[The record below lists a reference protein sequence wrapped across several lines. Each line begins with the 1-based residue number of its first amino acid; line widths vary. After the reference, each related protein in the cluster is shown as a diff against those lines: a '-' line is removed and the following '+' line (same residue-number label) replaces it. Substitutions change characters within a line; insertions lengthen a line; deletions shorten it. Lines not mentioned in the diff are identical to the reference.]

1 MVSRIL
7 FCSHVA
13 GRMGM
18 MMLRVNSSMLYAS
31 SLAGPLERSGMNIY
45 VGNLPYSMGD
55 AELRQ
60 LFEEFGAVSS
70 ASVVKDKFTG
80 RSRGFGFVE
89 MADGGEASRAIES
102 TNGRSLAGRGLVV
115 NEARPREERP
125 RGNWGGGGGGGRD
138 RY

>member
-1 MVSRIL
+1 
-7 FCSHVA
+7 
-13 GRMGM
+13 
-18 MMLRVNSSMLYAS
+18 
-31 SLAGPLERSGMNIY
+31 MNIY

-60 LFEEFGAVSS
+60 AFEEFGSVSN

-89 MADGGEASRAIES
+89 MPDTDAANNAIES
-102 TNGRSLAGRGLVV
+102 MNGRNLGGRPLVA
-115 NEARPREERP
+115 NEARPRDERP
-125 RGNWGGGGGGGRD
+125 RFNNRD

>member
-1 MVSRIL
+1 
-7 FCSHVA
+7 
-13 GRMGM
+13 
-18 MMLRVNSSMLYAS
+18 
-31 SLAGPLERSGMNIY
+31 MNIY

-60 LFEEFGAVSS
+60 SFEEFGAVSN

-89 MADGGEASRAIES
+89 MPDTDAANNAIES
-102 TNGRSLAGRGLVV
+102 MNGRNLGGRPLVA
-115 NEARPREERP
+115 NEARPRDERP
-125 RGNWGGGGGGGRD
+125 RFNNRD

>member
-1 MVSRIL
+1 
-7 FCSHVA
+7 
-13 GRMGM
+13 
-18 MMLRVNSSMLYAS
+18 
-31 SLAGPLERSGMNIY
+31 MNIY